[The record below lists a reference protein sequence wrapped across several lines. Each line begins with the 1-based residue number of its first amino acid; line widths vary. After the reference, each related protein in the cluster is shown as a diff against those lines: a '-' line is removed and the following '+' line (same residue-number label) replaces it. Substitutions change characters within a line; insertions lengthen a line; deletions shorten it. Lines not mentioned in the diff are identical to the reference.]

1 MRVSRTGM
9 FFYTSLIGIYI
20 LLIGV
25 VLSLA
30 SCGGSNLNNPVSESE
45 QVTTTEGTETI
56 DDIVELTQ
64 DTVEA
69 GTPGQVTDLEVT
81 VTVTQ
86 KTVQP
91 GETVELEASVK
102 GVRGTSVTL
111 NWLNITQLGE
121 LSAANENPVTWTA
134 PQTLNG
140 DNVQVEVIQLVV
152 TVISEVVS
160 VSSSGIETDT
170 QIFTNTKNVLLTVRN

>member
-1 MRVSRTGM
+1 MRVSRNHM

-20 LLIGV
+20 LLIGIT
-25 VLSLA
+25 LSLT

-45 QVTTTEGTETI
+45 QGTIAEETETTN
-56 DDIVELTQ
+56 DIVERTQTQ
-64 DTVEA
+64 DVAE
-69 GTPGQVTDLEVT
+69 PDQVSDLAVT
-81 VTVTQ
+81 VTVTK

-91 GETVELEASVK
+91 GEAIELEASVK

-121 LSAANENPVTWTA
+121 LSATNENPVTWTA
-134 PQTLNG
+134 PHTLNG

-160 VSSSGIETDT
+160 VGSSGIETDT
-170 QIFTNTKNVLLTVRN
+170 QIFTDTKNVLLTVRN